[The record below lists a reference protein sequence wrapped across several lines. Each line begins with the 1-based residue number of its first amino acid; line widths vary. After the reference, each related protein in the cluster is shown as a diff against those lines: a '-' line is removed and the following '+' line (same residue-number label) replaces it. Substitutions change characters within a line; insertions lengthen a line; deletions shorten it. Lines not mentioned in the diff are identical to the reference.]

1 MTVTDATHIEVDST
15 LAVKIKDPEA
25 LARLLRQ
32 ASPYRAVAEAIGATF
47 GYVGHLAM
55 GKRDRVG
62 LQTALRLAHTLGVEV
77 TDLFEVTEADVLR
90 ETSLV

>member
-1 MTVTDATHIEVDST
+1 MLAVDATHIEVDST
-15 LAVKIKDPEA
+15 LTVKIKDPEA
-25 LARLLRQ
+25 LARLLRE

-62 LQTALRLAHTLGVEV
+62 LQTALRLAHALDVPV